1 MYCSCTRAVIV
12 YVGAVHCSGL
22 ARCQLTD
29 RCCVG
34 WRFLICGFSWWCVS
48 CMGVRPSLGLARKK
62 EKLDIPFFTFWS
74 LFIERRA
81 GIGYRK
87 HLLQS
92 DFETKLSNH
101 KNRAFSS
108 TTKALCIALLL
119 YVSAN
124 FMLSL
129 RFFLKRA
136 I

>member
-1 MYCSCTRAVIV
+1 MEIFD
-12 YVGAVHCSGL
+12 L
-22 ARCQLTD
+22 
-29 RCCVG
+29 
-34 WRFLICGFSWWCVS
+34 WFLMVVCELHGSPS
-48 CMGVRPSLGLARKK
+48 RPSLGLARKK
-62 EKLDIPFFTFWS
+62 EKLDILFLRFGVCSLRDGHRVSQAFTPW
-74 LFIERRA
+74 
-81 GIGYRK
+81 
-87 HLLQS
+87 S

-108 TTKALCIALLL
+108 TTKAIRIALLL